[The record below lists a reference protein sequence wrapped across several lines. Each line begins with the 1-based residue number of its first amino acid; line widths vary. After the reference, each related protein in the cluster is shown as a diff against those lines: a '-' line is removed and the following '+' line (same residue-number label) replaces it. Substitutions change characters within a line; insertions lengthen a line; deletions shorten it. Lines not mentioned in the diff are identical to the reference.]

1 MYYLYPN
8 NLCRPVSK
16 HSLNIRSMRKNKPAP
31 FCAFVGY
38 FCKLKARLM
47 VFEKNQLFDE
57 PTFNQVTLSS
67 NG

>member
-1 MYYLYPN
+1 
-8 NLCRPVSK
+8 
-16 HSLNIRSMRKNKPAP
+16 MRKNKPAP